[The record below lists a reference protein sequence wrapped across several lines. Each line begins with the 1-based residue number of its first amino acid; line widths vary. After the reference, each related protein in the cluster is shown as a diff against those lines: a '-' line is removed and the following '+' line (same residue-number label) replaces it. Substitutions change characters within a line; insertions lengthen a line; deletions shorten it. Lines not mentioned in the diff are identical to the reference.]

1 MSFDA
6 IANLIKGQRPFFLY
20 SFRRNDQEFL
30 FTNKKTEIIRSVPG
44 ITGDTW
50 IPEAITHGNIIDT
63 DQAFRAELPISFPMT
78 NEFAFN
84 QLGFFSVNPMKVRI
98 LKGFFN
104 DETNELRAQF
114 VGEVISVMIERTSGQ
129 ITFSCMTDIAAL
141 ERKGLSQVIQRPCR
155 HSLYG
160 TDCGVSI
167 DDYKTT
173 VSITTITPNSRFAQI
188 DANPVLQNG
197 VLRGG
202 ILIWQGRYSM
212 IDDNQGNILKLKEN
226 LPDLVNAVSIESQFV
241 EIAPGCRLTRSDC
254 NSKFNNI
261 LNFGGF
267 PWMSDNPFNG
277 KQVF

>member
-1 MSFDA
+1 MSFDT
-6 IANLIKGQRPFFLY
+6 IANLIKGQQPFFLY
-20 SFRRNDQEFL
+20 SFRRNDEEFL
-30 FTNKKTEIIRSVPG
+30 FTNKKSQIVRSVSG

-63 DQAFRAELPISFPMT
+63 DQSFRAELPISFPMT
-78 NEFAFN
+78 NQFAFN

-114 VGEVISVMIERTSGQ
+114 VGEVISVMTERNSGQ

-155 HSLYG
+155 HALYG
-160 TDCGVSI
+160 AGCGVNINNHKFTASVTSI
-167 DDYKTT
+167 
-173 VSITTITPNSRFAQI
+173 SPNSTFAEV
-188 DANPVLQNG
+188 DADPALENG

-212 IDDNQGNILKLKEN
+212 IEDNEGNILKLKEN
-226 LPDLVNAVSIESQFV
+226 LVDLVNAVSIESQSV
-241 EIAPGCRLTRSDC
+241 EIAPGCRLTRADC
-254 NSKFNNI
+254 NDKFENI